1 MPPAK
6 PSLIGL
12 SRAEIADRLGEIGVA
27 PAQRKMR
34 TQQLWHWMYFRGAK
48 SFAEMT
54 NVSKDMRAELEQH
67 FTVDRPEVVA
77 EQISS
82 DGTRKW
88 LLRLPSGDNV
98 ERPHEVECVYIPET
112 DRGTLCVSS
121 QVGCTLN
128 CSFCHTGTQR
138 LVRNLTA
145 GEIAGQVMVARDRLN
160 DWADR
165 ENGSRLVTNVV
176 MMGMGEPLYNFD
188 AVRDALAIVSD
199 NEGIGISR
207 RRITLSTSGVVPNI
221 VRAGE
226 EIGVM
231 LAISLHAVR
240 DELRNELVPLNRKYP
255 IAELLQACRD
265 YPGASN
271 ARRITFEYV
280 MLKDV
285 NDSLD
290 DAKLLV
296 KMLKGIPAKINL
308 IPFNPWPGTRY
319 ECSDWEQNRKVLRI
333 HLQCRLFL
341 AGAHAARPRHPR
353 RLRPAQVGDRKAL
366 RARAPGAARHGDDGL
381 MAYETRTSC
390 SSVIA
395 RAKRRSNP
403 ASLCGGTARIASLR
417 SHRRNGRVT
426 AMALIGRLIVIFFA
440 FLAAC
445 LVAGMIVVGA
455 VLYPEIH
462 RPRRRADRSAA
473 RSTSCSASASSS
485 FPASRCCRR

>member
-1 MPPAK
+1 MSVERPGPLRPGKHFGSVFMSPTAGLGQTSAPLEKTPLEAYVPPAH

-12 SRAEIADRLGEIGVA
+12 SREQLAAKLADIGV
-27 PAQRKMR
+27 PARQQKMR
-34 TQQLWHWMYFRGAK
+34 VQQLWHWIYFRGAK
-48 SFAEMT
+48 SFEDMT
-54 NVSKDMRAELEQH
+54 SVSKETRAGLAEH

-77 EQISS
+77 EQISN

-88 LLRLPSGDNV
+88 LLRLPSGDNLQKA
-98 ERPHEVECVYIPET
+98 HEVECVYIPET

-128 CSFCHTGTQR
+128 CAFCHTGTQR

-145 GEIAGQVMVARDRLN
+145 GEIVGQVMVARDRLN

-165 ENGSRLVTNVV
+165 ETPHGNRLVTNVV

-280 MLKDV
+280 MLKGV

-296 KMLKGIPAKINL
+296 KLLKGIPAKINL
-308 IPFNPWPGTRY
+308 IPFNPWPGTAY
-319 ECSDWEQNRKVLRI
+319 ECSDWEQIEKFSEYVFNAGYSSPVRTPRGRDI
-333 HLQCRLFL
+333 L
-341 AGAHAARPRHPR
+341 AACGQLKSETEKLSVRER
-353 RLRPAQVGDRKAL
+353 QAL
-366 RARAPGAARHGDDGL
+366 RA
-381 MAYETRTSC
+381 MAMT
-390 SSVIA
+390 
-395 RAKRRSNP
+395 
-403 ASLCGGTARIASLR
+403 
-417 SHRRNGRVT
+417 
-426 AMALIGRLIVIFFA
+426 
-440 FLAAC
+440 
-445 LVAGMIVVGA
+445 
-455 VLYPEIH
+455 
-462 RPRRRADRSAA
+462 D
-473 RSTSCSASASSS
+473 
-485 FPASRCCRR
+485 